1 MTEAESDRGKFFW
14 PRLGFFKKS
23 NGWDTVSRPSLPA
36 KVKAA
41 AGCLSDRYR

>member
-1 MTEAESDRGKFFW
+1 MGSDRGEFFC

-23 NGWDTVSRPSLPA
+23 NGRDAVSSTSVPA